1 MRRRVG
7 ARGQSVRQSVGSA
20 PAVAETGG
28 LVGSLTESTPDA
40 RTRAQSVLLHVSA
53 RVLVRARATTY
64 VAAEL

>member
-20 PAVAETGG
+20 PAVAETDG
-28 LVGSLTESTPDA
+28 LVGSLSESTPDA
-40 RTRAQSVLLHVSA
+40 RTRARSVLLLVSA
-53 RVLVRARATTY
+53 RVLVRKRTTTC